1 MWKIFQRDREL
12 RGMAEISAADLSDLL
27 KPLCSR
33 LIVLDLRRRDEVEE
47 YPHIIPGALLT
58 TEVDLPTLIG
68 CVPPQT
74 WVVLYATDTISE
86 SHSRLHLL
94 REDLSFHVLSGG
106 LRAWWSADLTMDAV
120 DHYAGG
126 LRTRD

>member
-1 MWKIFQRDREL
+1 
-12 RGMAEISAADLSDLL
+12 MAEISAADLSVLL
-27 KPLCSR
+27 QTLCSR
-33 LIVLDLRRRDEVEE
+33 LIVLDLRRRDEVDE
-47 YPHIIPGALLT
+47 YPYIIPGALLT

-68 CVPPQT
+68 WVPPRA
-74 WVVLYATDTISE
+74 WVVLYAMDTISE

-94 REDLSFHVLSGG
+94 RHDLNLHVLTGG
-106 LRAWWSADLTMDAV
+106 LRSWWEADLAMDSV